1 MDDGFDRQEVRDDLG
16 QNNTGEGGRQL
27 GGGPGAS
34 DIGAGGGSSGSGGY
48 GNDQNAQNQQGQ
60 GQGER
65 TTAPDPGQSRGER
78 FDEMAGGGRGADSV
92 SFDRER
98 DAGGGTAEE
107 FEADQRAHQDR
118 GQTEAEDEV

>member
-1 MDDGFDRQEVRDDLG
+1 MGDGVDRQDIRDDLK
-16 QNNTGEGGRQL
+16 QRNTGEGGHQL

-34 DIGAGGGSSGSGGY
+34 DTGAGGGSSGSGGY

-65 TTAPDPGQSRGER
+65 TTAPDGRQSRGER

-92 SFDRER
+92 SFDPER
-98 DAGGGTAEE
+98 DGADE
-107 FEADQRAHQDR
+107 FAQDQREHQDR
-118 GQTEAEDEV
+118 GQSEADDEV